1 MNEKK
6 LLHLEAVD
14 GPDAAD
20 ADLLRLMR
28 WEARGKPATNFSPAH
43 SLKISFR
50 FNGDHTRTK
59 IMKGCIADKYM

>member
-50 FNGDHTRTK
+50 FIGGSHTNKTNEGMHCR
-59 IMKGCIADKYM
+59 